1 MEYVLVD
8 EFMKV
13 QDVFENKDQLIEEAE
28 NRLRSYWTAAQ
39 DRWGMTPIHEIGLV
53 QEKENLWIIAEIW

>member
-8 EFMKV
+8 EFMG
-13 QDVFENKDQLIEEAE
+13 DSEVFTNQSDMVNEAE
-28 NRLRSYWTAAQ
+28 RRLRSYWTAAQ

-53 QEKENLWIIAEIW
+53 QEKENLWVIAEIY